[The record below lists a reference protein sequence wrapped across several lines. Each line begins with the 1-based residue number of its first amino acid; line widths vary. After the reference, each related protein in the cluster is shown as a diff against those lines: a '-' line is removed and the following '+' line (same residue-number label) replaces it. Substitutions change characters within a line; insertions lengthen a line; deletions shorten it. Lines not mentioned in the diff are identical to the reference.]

1 MSNTSVSSLVM
12 LLGLTNIEMLTFLDS
27 RIFDH
32 WRFSMGWKET
42 THLKI
47 KTYGLVGNILENVPQ
62 LIIQGLYLD
71 LHGVTVVTIVCL
83 VISAFSLIMAVIRR
97 VLLFVM
103 LWLHPERRGGRG
115 RVKSGQDSLS
125 VSLLPRSWSPTNGGG
140 GEMSEVEQ
148 LRRESQEQ
156 REENQGLR
164 GELQRQRYENQRQK
178 DENQRHRDENQ
189 RQRDDNLLQ
198 RDEIQRQRDEIQ
210 RQRDDNQRQK
220 DEIQRHRDEN
230 QQLRQRIQDLSQ

>member
-12 LLGLTNIEMLTFLDS
+12 LLGLTNIEMLTLLDS

-32 WRFSMGWKET
+32 WRFSMDWKET

-47 KTYGLVGNILENVPQ
+47 KTYGLVGNILENVSQ
-62 LIIQGLYLD
+62 LIIQGLYLE

-125 VSLLPRSWSPTNGGG
+125 TSLLPQSWPTTNSEGD
-140 GEMSEVEQ
+140 EMSEVEQ
-148 LRRESQEQ
+148 LRKESQEQ
-156 REENQGLR
+156 REE
-164 GELQRQRYENQRQK
+164 LQRQRDEIQGHK
-178 DENQRHRDENQ
+178 DEN
-189 RQRDDNLLQ
+189 
-198 RDEIQRQRDEIQ
+198 QRQRDEIQ
-210 RQRDDNQRQK
+210 RQRDENQRHKDENQRQ
-220 DEIQRHRDEN
+220 RDEN
-230 QQLRQRIQDLSQ
+230 QQLRRRIQGLHQ

>member
-12 LLGLTNIEMLTFLDS
+12 LLGLTNIEMLTLLDS
-27 RIFDH
+27 RIFKH
-32 WRFSMGWKET
+32 WRFSMDWKET

-62 LIIQGLYLD
+62 LVIQGLYLE
-71 LHGVTVVTIVCL
+71 LHGVTVVTIVCV
-83 VISAFSLIMAVIRR
+83 VISAFSLIVSLIRR

-125 VSLLPRSWSPTNGGG
+125 TSLLPRSWPMTNSEGD
-140 GEMSEVEQ
+140 EMSEVEL

-156 REENQGLR
+156 REEIQGLR
-164 GELQRQRYENQRQK
+164 GEL
-178 DENQRHRDENQ
+178 Q

-198 RDEIQRQRDEIQ
+198 RDEIQ
-210 RQRDDNQRQK
+210 
-220 DEIQRHRDEN
+220 
-230 QQLRQRIQDLSQ
+230 QLRQRIQDLSQ

>member
-1 MSNTSVSSLVM
+1 MSNTYVSSLVM
-12 LLGLTNIEMLTFLDS
+12 LLRLTNIEMLTLLDS

-32 WRFSMGWKET
+32 WRFSMDWKET

-62 LIIQGLYLD
+62 LIIQGLYLE

-125 VSLLPRSWSPTNGGG
+125 ASLLPRSWPMTNSEGD
-140 GEMSEVEQ
+140 EMSEVEQ
-148 LRRESQEQ
+148 LRRENQEQ
-156 REENQGLR
+156 REE
-164 GELQRQRYENQRQK
+164 LQRQRDENQRQRDEIQGHKDENLRQKDENQRQK
-178 DENQRHRDENQ
+178 DENQR
-189 RQRDDNLLQ
+189 Q
-198 RDEIQRQRDEIQ
+198 RDEIQ
-210 RQRDDNQRQK
+210 
-220 DEIQRHRDEN
+220 
-230 QQLRQRIQDLSQ
+230 QLRRRIQDLHQ

>member
-1 MSNTSVSSLVM
+1 M
-12 LLGLTNIEMLTFLDS
+12 LLRLTNIEMLTLLDS

-32 WRFSMGWKET
+32 WRFSMDWKET

-62 LIIQGLYLD
+62 LIIQGLYLE

-125 VSLLPRSWSPTNGGG
+125 TSLLPQSWPTTNSEGD
-140 GEMSEVEQ
+140 EMSEVEQ
-148 LRRESQEQ
+148 LRKESQEQ
-156 REENQGLR
+156 REE
-164 GELQRQRYENQRQK
+164 LQRQRDEIQGHK
-178 DENQRHRDENQ
+178 DEN
-189 RQRDDNLLQ
+189 
-198 RDEIQRQRDEIQ
+198 QRQRDEIQ
-210 RQRDDNQRQK
+210 RQRDENQRHKDENQRQ
-220 DEIQRHRDEN
+220 RDEN
-230 QQLRQRIQDLSQ
+230 QQLRRRIQGLHQ

>member
-1 MSNTSVSSLVM
+1 MSNISVSSLVM
-12 LLGLTNIEMLTFLDS
+12 LLGLTNIEMLTLLDS

-32 WRFSMGWKET
+32 WRFSIVE
-42 THLKI
+42 
-47 KTYGLVGNILENVPQ
+47 NIPQ
-62 LIIQGLYLD
+62 LVIQGLYLE

-125 VSLLPRSWSPTNGGG
+125 TSLLPRSWPMTNSEGD
-140 GEMSEVEQ
+140 EMSEVVQ
-148 LRRESQEQ
+148 LRSENQEQ
-156 REENQGLR
+156 REENQGLC
-164 GELQRQRYENQRQK
+164 GEL
-178 DENQRHRDENQ
+178 
-189 RQRDDNLLQ
+189 
-198 RDEIQRQRDEIQ
+198 
-210 RQRDDNQRQK
+210 QRQK
-220 DEIQRHRDEN
+220 DEI